1 MGSSSGDELSQ
12 WDVQSSNG
20 HDERI
25 IVSVRLRPLNDRE
38 TARNDVSDWECINNS
53 TIIYKN
59 HIAERSLFPAAYT
72 FGKHLLRLSFWYNSF
87 DFPLLWSFCLRWCS
101 GSRQSVWVRQ
111 FHEAGVRGRS
121 QRSYPVSCQRHK
133 WSVFISSLVFLSFC
147 LKFHRHTNWKNS
159 SPETR
164 FFQRLFLP
172 TGRQAVARR
181 TPCLELLNIQWPI
194 SSTT

>member
-25 IVSVRLRPLNDRE
+25 FVSVRLRPLNDRE

-87 DFPLLWSFCLRWCS
+87 DF
-101 GSRQSVWVRQ
+101 
-111 FHEAGVRGRS
+111 
-121 QRSYPVSCQRHK
+121 
-133 WSVFISSLVFLSFC
+133 
-147 LKFHRHTNWKNS
+147 S
-159 SPETR
+159 SPLIILLTLMFREQTECLGATVPRSRCTR
-164 FFQRLFLP
+164 KEPKKLP
-172 TGRQAVARR
+172 CQLSAA
-181 TPCLELLNIQWPI
+181 
-194 SSTT
+194 

>member
-25 IVSVRLRPLNDRE
+25 FVSVRLRPLNDRE

-72 FGKHLLRLSFWYNSF
+72 FGKRILRLSFWY
-87 DFPLLWSFCLRWCS
+87 D
-101 GSRQSVWVRQ
+101 
-111 FHEAGVRGRS
+111 
-121 QRSYPVSCQRHK
+121 
-133 WSVFISSLVFLSFC
+133 
-147 LKFHRHTNWKNS
+147 
-159 SPETR
+159 
-164 FFQRLFLP
+164 
-172 TGRQAVARR
+172 
-181 TPCLELLNIQWPI
+181 LLNLVMCAVIYAYQFVQA
-194 SSTT
+194 TLMV